1 MKITIAEVE
10 HVAKLARLQISS
22 EEKENLTE
30 QMNRILLYMEKLN
43 ELNTVGVEPTS
54 HVLDLHNAFRADAVK
69 ESLPREQTLGNAPE
83 ANEAEFIVP
92 RII

>member
-30 QMNRILLYMEKLN
+30 QMNRILLYMEKLS

-69 ESLPREQTLGNAPE
+69 ESLPREQTLENAPE

>member
-30 QMNRILLYMEKLN
+30 QMNRILLYMEKLS

-69 ESLPREQTLGNAPE
+69 ESLPREQALENAPE

>member
-22 EEKENLTE
+22 EEKEDLTE

-69 ESLPREQTLGNAPE
+69 ESLAREQTLENAPE

>member
-22 EEKENLTE
+22 DEKENLTE

-69 ESLPREQTLGNAPE
+69 ESLPREQALENAPE